1 MQYESARRETGHGI
15 SSSERTISLWRG
27 RQRNKHQEVIALYLI
42 VRKFVRF
49 PFSNLFSRMILLFAK
64 LFKTKKYISII

>member
-42 VRKFVRF
+42 EPKICEISVFKLIFKNDPFVCET
-49 PFSNLFSRMILLFAK
+49 I
-64 LFKTKKYISII
+64 